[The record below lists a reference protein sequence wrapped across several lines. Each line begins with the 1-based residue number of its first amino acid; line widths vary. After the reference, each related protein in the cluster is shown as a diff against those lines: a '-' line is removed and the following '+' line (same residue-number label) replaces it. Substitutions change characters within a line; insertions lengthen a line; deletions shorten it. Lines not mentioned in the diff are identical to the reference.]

1 MWHNEGLYLW
11 TIQPH
16 FAGISPIRAFTFL
29 SAHLLERRNY
39 THIRRVG
46 VKGLLLLYSYFG
58 STGSFQRRGRG
69 NWCVKINYRHK
80 KIICQTAC
88 WSSLINLTF
97 PSMFHEEA
105 GISQLDKRW
114 QLPGTEAVQQ
124 VGLAW
129 APIVCD
135 GHADRPHHL
144 PVLQCPQ
151 CTGSS
156 PNTSDTVTGCEALSA
171 VLCCSRAAIRNHA
184 VHCIKIEI
192 AALVQV

>member
-1 MWHNEGLYLW
+1 MKDCICGRSSHILLGFHLSEHSHSSLLTFWRGEITLISEELGSRDFYSCTHTLVQLAAFRGEGEGIDVW
-11 TIQPH
+11 KSTTDIQ
-16 FAGISPIRAFTFL
+16 
-29 SAHLLERRNY
+29 
-39 THIRRVG
+39 
-46 VKGLLLLYSYFG
+46 
-58 STGSFQRRGRG
+58 
-69 NWCVKINYRHK
+69 

-114 QLPGTEAVQQ
+114 QLPGMEAVQQ

-135 GHADRPHHL
+135 GHADWPHHL